1 MPHLVIE
8 TPLSLEAIRSEFS
21 MREFS
26 YGEARVSLNAVYQGD
41 KSLLFEVF
49 VKEPTIEQRVAFSL
63 LAREQANEYTLQL
76 NSLGHPRP
84 TAGIHGAAHL
94 LSEWLVSLHPESRT
108 SKRKCSRAWMRCEG
122 RCHDIRVPV

>member
-94 LSEWLVSLHPESRT
+94 LSEWLVSLHPESRVL
-108 SKRKCSRAWMRCEG
+108 KEKLQPRLDE
-122 RCHDIRVPV
+122 V